1 MSEYKEIEVDVFI
14 SNKSDKVKTMKYT
27 FNIDTIS
34 HYRQYITS
42 PEDGVGRILTH
53 LTLKGNPKGLVLDCG
68 YDTFKKKLA
77 ELKINV

>member
-1 MSEYKEIEVDVFI
+1 MSYKEIEVDVFTG
-14 SNKSDKVKTMKYT
+14 NKDGVVKTVKYT

-42 PEDGVGRILTH
+42 PQEGVGRILTH

-77 ELKINV
+77 ELKVNL